1 MPIDLPKLLLTR
13 PEAVEV
19 QYLTANENLLIA
31 KGPPVWKG
39 PLGIGGA
46 GVELNFKP
54 YRVFVITVDEYPIA
68 PIKAMTLPKYWWRY
82 KSAMYSLPGTYS
94 YEFSPRGDKKTIIS
108 LNRRDDIGDFEY
120 ESKVSKILDAPLHD
134 IDAAECKVLK
144 FESTEYQTLRT
155 EEINGRRVI
164 WGEGVDSDHQPFI
177 FLFYLSQ
184 PEPYGCAGIYFTATP
199 KKYKLYVKAVKA
211 SLKTI
216 EWETTARKSRSN

>member
-13 PEAVEV
+13 PEAAEV

-82 KSAMYSLPGTYS
+82 N
-94 YEFSPRGDKKTIIS
+94 E
-108 LNRRDDIGDFEY
+108 
-120 ESKVSKILDAPLHD
+120 
-134 IDAAECKVLK
+134 
-144 FESTEYQTLRT
+144 Q
-155 EEINGRRVI
+155 
-164 WGEGVDSDHQPFI
+164 
-177 FLFYLSQ
+177 
-184 PEPYGCAGIYFTATP
+184 
-199 KKYKLYVKAVKA
+199 
-211 SLKTI
+211 
-216 EWETTARKSRSN
+216 